1 MGSLGDSSSRAQ
13 YRLQELLSK
22 SQVLDVNVA
31 DERRQLF
38 GLAQSL
44 CSELET
50 PMESI
55 YRLIVIQVSQSIFSI
70 ITTS

>member
-1 MGSLGDSSSRAQ
+1 M
-13 YRLQELLSK
+13 SK

-38 GLAQSL
+38 DLAQSL

-50 PMESI
+50 PIESI
-55 YRLIVIQVSQSIFSI
+55 YRLIV
-70 ITTS
+70 T

>member
-1 MGSLGDSSSRAQ
+1 MGSLGDSPSRAQ
-13 YRLQELLSK
+13 YRLQELVNK
-22 SQVLDVNVA
+22 SQFLNVDIP

-38 GLAQSL
+38 DLAQSL

-55 YRLIVIQVSQSIFSI
+55 YRLIVIQVS
-70 ITTS
+70 

>member
-1 MGSLGDSSSRAQ
+1 MESLGNLSSRAQ
-13 YRLQELLSK
+13 CRLQELVSK

-38 GLAQSL
+38 DLAQSL

-50 PMESI
+50 PIESI
-55 YRLIVIQVSQSIFSI
+55 YRLIV
-70 ITTS
+70 T